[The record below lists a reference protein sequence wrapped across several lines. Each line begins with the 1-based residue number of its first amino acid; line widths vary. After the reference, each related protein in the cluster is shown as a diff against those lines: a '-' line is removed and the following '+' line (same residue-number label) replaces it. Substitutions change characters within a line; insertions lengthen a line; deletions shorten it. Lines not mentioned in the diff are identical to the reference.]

1 MKNSKIRINYNNL
14 KPQIKQEQK
23 IEQKD
28 LNNLSENKIENEE
41 LNKNIQSENN
51 IDSNNNNTL
60 SLNSYRD
67 KSSTERNDVKGS
79 SKNKNS
85 YKYKLSARD
94 SLAQNNMQLREINL
108 RFLLTKEE
116 YAVLMKEKAKHQ
128 NSLII

>member
-41 LNKNIQSENN
+41 LNTNIQSENN
-51 IDSNNNNTL
+51 IDSNNNNTI

-116 YAVLMKEKAKHQ
+116 YAILMKEKAKHQ

>member
-23 IEQKD
+23 IKQKD

-41 LNKNIQSENN
+41 LNTNIQSENN
-51 IDSNNNNTL
+51 IDSNNNNTI

-116 YAVLMKEKAKHQ
+116 YAILMKEKAKHQ

>member
-28 LNNLSENKIENEE
+28 LNNLSENKIENEL

-116 YAVLMKEKAKHQ
+116 YAILMKEKAKHQ

>member
-23 IEQKD
+23 IKQKD

-51 IDSNNNNTL
+51 IDSNNNNTI

-116 YAVLMKEKAKHQ
+116 YAILMKEKAKHQ

>member
-51 IDSNNNNTL
+51 IDSNNNNTI

>member
-67 KSSTERNDVKGS
+67 KSSTERNELKDS

-85 YKYKLSARD
+85 YNYKLSARD
-94 SLAQNNMQLREINL
+94 SLAQNNMQLKEINL

>member
-51 IDSNNNNTL
+51 IDSNNNNTI

-116 YAVLMKEKAKHQ
+116 YAILMKEKAKHQ